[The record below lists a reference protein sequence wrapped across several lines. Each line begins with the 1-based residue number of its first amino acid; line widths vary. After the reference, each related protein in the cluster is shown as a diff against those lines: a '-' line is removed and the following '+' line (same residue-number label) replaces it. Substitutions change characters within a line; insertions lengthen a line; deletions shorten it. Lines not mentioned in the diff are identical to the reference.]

1 MKKIKLRILVWIF
14 LLFTIVT
21 IGTIHIYG
29 EIKNVESLSNNYKDK
44 LIRFHVLANSDNEK
58 DQQLKLKVRDE
69 VIKYL
74 QPMLKKSKSIQESES
89 IILRECD
96 NLKKISK
103 NIIKENGYDY
113 NVKVNLQYSK
123 FPAKQ
128 YSNIVLP
135 AGEYKSL
142 KIIIGE
148 GEGRN
153 WWCVMFPPLCFVD
166 ENNSVIDKET
176 DEKLQ
181 DVLTEDEYKLIKGEN
196 LNKAEN
202 KKIKFKIVE
211 IIDKFKK
218 ISKK

>member
-29 EIKNVESLSNNYKDK
+29 EMNNVEKLSNNYKDK
-44 LIRFHVLANSDNEK
+44 LIRFHVLANSDSEK
-58 DQQLKLKVRDE
+58 DQELKLKVRDE

-74 QPMLKKSKSIQESES
+74 QPMLEKSRSIQESES
-89 IILRECD
+89 IILRESN
-96 NLKKISK
+96 NLKNISK
-103 NIIKENGYDY
+103 NIIEENGYNYD
-113 NVKVNLQYSK
+113 VKVNLEYSK

-128 YSNIVLP
+128 YSNVVLP

-142 KIIIGE
+142 RIIIGE
-148 GEGRN
+148 GEGKN

-166 ENNSVIDKET
+166 ENNGVIDKET

-181 DVLTEDEYKLIKGEN
+181 DVLTEEEYELIAGEN
-196 LNKAEN
+196 LNKSEN
-202 KKIKFKIVE
+202 KKMKFKIVE
-211 IIDKFKK
+211 IIDKLKNK
-218 ISKK
+218 SK